1 MSEQSE
7 PTEIVQS
14 EAPIEAV
21 EAVET
26 EVEQDAQP
34 EEGEEPRKPRG
45 VQKRID
51 ELTGNWR
58 SAERER
64 DHWRE
69 VAMQTLQGAQQY
81 QEPEPFY
88 DDQAYQYQP
97 DPVQPLSPQSLLEQ
111 AKQLLRQEQEQQ
123 EIGQKAAN
131 FKASVSDPE
140 TLDFLNSPYAPIS
153 TVMAEIMLE
162 HDAGPQIAGWLAR
175 NQSEAARIAKLPPHK
190 QALELLKAS
199 EKATAPKPVRTTSAS
214 APVPTLGGRA
224 SPDADPSKMST
235 EQWMKWRQSQLKRG

>member
-7 PTEIVQS
+7 PTEIVQTS
-14 EAPIEAV
+14 EPVAEAV
-21 EAVET
+21 ETVET

-34 EEGEEPRKPRG
+34 DEGEEPRKPRG

-69 VAMQTLQGAQQY
+69 VAMRQIQSPQY
-81 QEPEPFY
+81 QEPEPVY
-88 DDQAYQYQP
+88 DDQVYYP
-97 DPVQPLSPQSLLEQ
+97 DVENVQPLSPQSLLEQ

-123 EIGQKAAN
+123 SMGEKAAK

-140 TLDFLNSPYAPIS
+140 TQDFLNSPYAPI
-153 TVMAEIMLE
+153 TTEMADIMLE
-162 HDAGPQIAGWLAR
+162 HENGAQIAGWLAR

-190 QALELLKAS
+190 QALALMSAAS
-199 EKATAPKPVRTTSAS
+199 TQPLAKRMTSAP
-214 APVPTLGGRA
+214 APIQRLAGKGAAAPAPENMSMDEYVAWRNSKPT
-224 SPDADPSKMST
+224 
-235 EQWMKWRQSQLKRG
+235 

>member
-1 MSEQSE
+1 MSEDIT

-14 EAPIEAV
+14 EAPVETV

-34 EEGEEPRKPRG
+34 DEGEEPRKPRG

-69 VAMQTLQGAQQY
+69 VAMQTMQNAQQY
-81 QEPEPFY
+81 QIPTPVY
-88 DDQAYQYQP
+88 DDQGYDYTEQAA
-97 DPVQPLSPQSLLEQ
+97 QPLSIEAIIQQ
-111 AKQLLRQEQEQQ
+111 AKEAIVAEQRKAELS
-123 EIGQKAAN
+123 QKAES

-140 TLDFLNSPYAPIS
+140 TQDFLNSPYAPI
-153 TVMAEIMLE
+153 TQEMADIMLE
-162 HDAGPQIAGWLAR
+162 HESGAQIAYWLAR
-175 NQSEAARIAKLPPHK
+175 NQSEAARIAQLPPHK
-190 QALELLKAS
+190 QALALITAS
-199 EKATAPKPVRTTSAS
+199 SKATPPKRVTSAPAPIQRVAGKGAAAPS
-214 APVPTLGGRA
+214 AENMSMEEYVAWRNQRA
-224 SPDADPSKMST
+224 
-235 EQWMKWRQSQLKRG
+235 